1 MKKIIEFFKKLF
13 GGKVE
18 EVKPASTPKP
28 KASQPKPSVT
38 PKPQGT
44 GIPKVAELSEEV
56 QKPKPKK
63 RYYGKPKNGGSSS
76 GNGKQPYNTK

>member
-18 EVKPASTPKP
+18 EVKPVSTPRP
-28 KASQPKPSVT
+28 RPVQTIPSVT

-44 GIPKVAELSEEV
+44 GIPEITELQEEV
-56 QKPKPKK
+56 KKPKPKK
-63 RYYGKPKNGGSSS
+63 RYYGKPKQGGSSS
-76 GNGKQPYNTK
+76 GGEKQPYNTK

>member
-18 EVKPASTPKP
+18 EVKPVSTPRP
-28 KASQPKPSVT
+28 RPVQPKPSVT

-44 GIPKVAELSEEV
+44 GIPKVAELGEEV
-56 QKPKPKK
+56 IQKPKPKK
-63 RYYGKPKNGGSSS
+63 KYYGKPKQGGSS
-76 GNGKQPYNTK
+76 GGGKQPYNTK